1 MNKDGIINNLAER
14 IPDILLY
21 DGEGNLVEIT
31 NSRVINM
38 PDSDK
43 LLPFIE
49 LTLKDCK
56 SGDISFLILKVL

>member
-1 MNKDGIINNLAER
+1 MNKEGIVNNLAER

-43 LLPFIE
+43 LMPFIE
-49 LTLKDCK
+49 LTLKDFE
-56 SGDISFLILKVL
+56 SGDISFLLLKVL